1 MSPADAIFRFNCFNV
16 EDSHDPAV
24 GLEFGELGIPGRVLK
39 TEVFDPV
46 IEQVLELLST
56 QIAKIG
62 QTPLDAIIL
71 VGGFAASE
79 YLYTRVRQAFGAI
92 VPVIVRPQD
101 CDTATLRGAAR
112 YGLGLR
118 MGRGAVSSVISPRS
132 YCMKSKLPVEEE
144 DHWRRPEFIS
154 VNDGGTVVCENRLS
168 YLIAKGAV
176 LRKGERLRSRFCKFI
191 KDPRD
196 SIFTAHLFVSDSEEL
211 YRYTDEGDMKELC
224 RWTVDLAALPRF
236 HYIAQ
241 DGGGYIEFDLGLM
254 LDSAEVRG
262 VLMTEDGIECG
273 AATFE
278 FLGA

>member
-1 MSPADAIFRFNCFNV
+1 MELPTMMVCFPCSLAHEMYSLSNVRTEAIFRFNCFNV
-16 EDSHDPAV
+16 EDSHDPEV
-24 GLEFGELGIPGRVLK
+24 GLEFGELAIPGKVLK

-46 IEQVLELLST
+46 IGTLTLNLRARKSFTDLTSPLTEQVLELLSA

-62 QTPLDAIIL
+62 HTPLDAIIL

-79 YLYTRVRQAFGAI
+79 YLYTRVRQAFGAV

-132 YCMKSKLPVEEE
+132 YCMKSKLPAEEE

-168 YLIAKGAV
+168 CMFKLLTLALILSLTSHHAPDLIAKGAV

-191 KDPRD
+191 KGKLMFSLTASVRD
-196 SIFTAHLFVSDSEEL
+196 
-211 YRYTDEGDMKELC
+211 
-224 RWTVDLAALPRF
+224 
-236 HYIAQ
+236 
-241 DGGGYIEFDLGLM
+241 
-254 LDSAEVRG
+254 
-262 VLMTEDGIECG
+262 
-273 AATFE
+273 
-278 FLGA
+278 